1 MQILTRIPFCEEGDG
16 LSNSRDFS
24 PGYFLMQHDDTIF
37 ALSSG
42 YGRSGVAVVRLSGP
56 GTRDLLQGFTGDR
69 EAEPRKALLRAFKN
83 PETGALIDRGLVLF
97 FPGPAS
103 FTGEDVAEF
112 HLHGSRAVLDELF
125 ECLAAITGVRQA
137 EPGEFTRRAFY
148 NGKMDLTE
156 VEGLADL
163 IDAETRAQKDQA
175 LVQAGGALAR
185 GYDRW
190 RAGLVKASALV
201 EADIDFADEDLPED
215 LWDQA
220 GPIIENV
227 AKEIGV
233 HLADGHRGERLRGGY
248 RVAILG
254 APNVGKSSLINLLA
268 RRDVAIVSDE
278 PGTTR
283 DVVEVHLDLGGFP
296 VIIMDTAGLR
306 EGAGKVESEGIRR
319 ARVSA
324 EEADLRIWLADS
336 GSYPEPGEA
345 CADRQE
351 DDLLIWNK
359 VDAVRPEGRDL
370 MEKAGVL
377 AISAREETG
386 IGAVVGSVAEIVKK
400 DLGAFPE
407 GNPEMPGLTRAR
419 HRMELEATLG
429 SLNTL
434 IERSGGPTGIDADL
448 LAEDLRQAIRS
459 LGRLT
464 GRVDVEEILDHI
476 FRDFCIGK

>member
-1 MQILTRIPFCEEGDG
+1 MLQ
-16 LSNSRDFS
+16 
-24 PGYFLMQHDDTIF
+24 DDTIF

-42 YGRSGVAVVRLSGP
+42 HGRSGVAVVRISG
-56 GTRDLLQGFTGDR
+56 GLTREILERFAGAGDV
-69 EAEPRKALLRAFKN
+69 EPRVAQLKSIRD
-83 PETGALIDRGLVLF
+83 PETGSLIDRGLLLF
-97 FPGPAS
+97 FPGPHS
-103 FTGEDVAEF
+103 FTGEDVAEL

-125 ECLAAITGVRQA
+125 ECFTCVTSSQGGLQGVLRAA

-156 VEGLADL
+156 VEGLGDL
-163 IDAETRAQKDQA
+163 IEAETRAQKNQA

-190 RAGLVKASALV
+190 RADLVKATALV
-201 EADIDFADEDLPED
+201 EADIDFADQDLPED
-215 LWDQA
+215 LWAQA
-220 GPIIENV
+220 GPYIERV
-227 AKEIGV
+227 AGEITG
-233 HLADGHRGERLRGGY
+233 HLADGHRGERLRDGY
-248 RVAILG
+248 KVAILG

-306 EGAGKVESEGIRR
+306 EGAGVVESEGIRR
-319 ARVSA
+319 ALKSA
-324 EEADLRIWLADS
+324 DEADLRIWMADIDVW
-336 GSYPEPGEA
+336 PEPGEA
-345 CADRQE
+345 CEGRRDG
-351 DDLLIWNK
+351 DLLVWNK
-359 VDAVRPEGRDL
+359 MDSVSVRDRKEISGSSPL
-370 MEKAGVL
+370 M
-377 AISAREETG
+377 ISAKTEEG
-386 IGAVVGSVAEIVKK
+386 IDLIIET
-400 DLGAFPE
+400 LGARVVQDMGQSP
-407 GNPEMPGLTRAR
+407 GTLSEMPGLTRAR
-419 HRMELEATLG
+419 HRRELESALA
-429 SLNTL
+429 SLRV
-434 IERSGGPTGIDADL
+434 IIDRSMGPTGSDADL

>member
-1 MQILTRIPFCEEGDG
+1 MLQ
-16 LSNSRDFS
+16 
-24 PGYFLMQHDDTIF
+24 DDTIF

-42 YGRSGVAVVRLSGP
+42 HGRSGVAVVRISGNL
-56 GTRDLLQGFTGDR
+56 TREILESFSGAGDV
-69 EAEPRKALLRAFKN
+69 EPRVAHLKSIRN
-83 PETGALIDRGLVLF
+83 PETGSLIDRGLLLF
-97 FPGPAS
+97 FPGPHS
-103 FTGEDVAEF
+103 FTGEDVAEL

-125 ECLAAITGVRQA
+125 ECFTCVTSAHGVLRAA

-156 VEGLADL
+156 VEGLGDL
-163 IDAETRAQKDQA
+163 IEAETRAQKNQA

-190 RAGLVKASALV
+190 RADLVKATALV
-201 EADIDFADEDLPED
+201 EADIDFADQDLPED

-220 GPIIENV
+220 GPYIERV
-227 AKEIGV
+227 AGQITG

-248 RVAILG
+248 KVVILG

-306 EGAGKVESEGIRR
+306 EGAGAVESEGIRR
-319 ARVSA
+319 ALKSA
-324 EEADLRIWLADS
+324 DEADLRIWLADVS
-336 GSYPEPGEA
+336 AWPEPGAA
-345 CADRQE
+345 CEGRQE
-351 DDLLIWNK
+351 GDFLVWNK
-359 VDAVRPEGRDL
+359 MDSVSVETQKDVSSSSALKISAKTGEGVDQVIENLRSRVDRDL
-370 MEKAGVL
+370 GQ
-377 AISAREETG
+377 SS
-386 IGAVVGSVAEIVKK
+386 GAQG
-400 DLGAFPE
+400 
-407 GNPEMPGLTRAR
+407 EMPGLTRAR
-419 HRMELEATLG
+419 HRHELENALA
-429 SLNTL
+429 SLKVIL
-434 IERSGGPTGIDADL
+434 DRSMGPTRSDADL
-448 LAEDLRQAIRS
+448 LAEDLRQAIRC

>member
-1 MQILTRIPFCEEGDG
+1 MH
-16 LSNSRDFS
+16 
-24 PGYFLMQHDDTIF
+24 HDDTIF

-42 YGRSGVAVVRLSGP
+42 HGRSGVAVVRVSGP
-56 GTRDLLQGFTGDR
+56 GTAGLLQTLTGASEMPPR
-69 EAEPRKALLRAFKN
+69 EAVLRALKN
-83 PETGALIDRGLVLF
+83 PETGGLIDRGLVLF
-97 FPGPAS
+97 FPGPRS

-112 HLHGSRAVLDELF
+112 HLHGSRAVLDEMF
-125 ECLAAITGVRQA
+125 ECLASTDGVRPA

-163 IDAETRAQKDQA
+163 IDAETRAQKNQA
-175 LVQAGGALAR
+175 LVQTGGALAR

-190 RAGLVKASALV
+190 RAKLVKASALV
-201 EADIDFADEDLPED
+201 EADIDFADEDLPLD
-215 LWDQA
+215 LWNQA
-220 GPIIENV
+220 GPLIEGV
-227 AKEIGV
+227 AKEIAD
-233 HLADGHRGERLRGGY
+233 HLADGHRGERLRDGY

-306 EGAGKVESEGIRR
+306 DGAGAVESEGIRR
-319 ARVSA
+319 ALKSA
-324 EEADLRIWLADS
+324 DEADLRIWMAES
-336 GSYPEPGEA
+336 RSYPEPGEA
-345 CADRQE
+345 CARRE
-351 DDLLIWNK
+351 EGDLLIWNK
-359 VDAVRPEGRDL
+359 IDEAGPAEHEL
-370 MEKAGVL
+370 MEKAGET
-377 AISAREETG
+377 AISAKQETG
-386 IGAVVGSVAEIVKK
+386 IGAVIGVLADIVKR
-400 DLGAFPE
+400 DLGLSTE
-407 GNPEMPGLTRAR
+407 GRRSELPGLTRAR
-419 HRMELEATLG
+419 HRMELEATLA

-434 IERSGGPTGIDADL
+434 IERSVGPTNPDSDL
-448 LAEDLRQAIRS
+448 LAEDLRQATRS

>member
-1 MQILTRIPFCEEGDG
+1 MH
-16 LSNSRDFS
+16 
-24 PGYFLMQHDDTIF
+24 HDDTIF

-42 YGRSGVAVVRLSGP
+42 HGRSGVAVVRVSGP
-56 GTRDLLQGFTGDR
+56 GTAGLLQSLTGAQAGKSMTPPR
-69 EAEPRKALLRAFKN
+69 EAVLRTLKN
-83 PETGALIDRGLVLF
+83 PETGGLIDRGLVLF
-97 FPGPAS
+97 FPGPRS

-112 HLHGSRAVLDELF
+112 HLHGSRAVLDEMF
-125 ECLAAITGVRQA
+125 ECLASTDGVRPA

-163 IDAETRAQKDQA
+163 IDAETRAQKNQA

-185 GYDRW
+185 GYDQW
-190 RAGLVKASALV
+190 RASLVKASALA
-201 EADIDFADEDLPED
+201 EADIDFADEDLPLD
-215 LWDQA
+215 LWKQA
-220 GPIIENV
+220 GPLIEGV
-227 AKEIGV
+227 AKEIAD
-233 HLADGHRGERLRGGY
+233 HLADGHRGERLRDGY

-296 VIIMDTAGLR
+296 VIVMDTAGLR
-306 EGAGKVESEGIRR
+306 EGAGAVESEGIRR
-319 ARVSA
+319 ALKSA
-324 EEADLRIWLADS
+324 DEADLRIWMAES
-336 GSYPEPGEA
+336 RSYPDPGEA
-345 CADRQE
+345 CAGRQE
-351 DDLLIWNK
+351 GDLLIWNK
-359 VDAVRPEGRDL
+359 VDEAGPEGCDL
-370 MEKAGVL
+370 MEKAGETM
-377 AISAREETG
+377 ISAKQEIG
-386 IGAVVGSVAEIVKK
+386 IGAVIGNLADIVKR
-400 DLGAFPE
+400 DLGLSSEGRRSELPE
-407 GNPEMPGLTRAR
+407 LTRAR
-419 HRMELEATLG
+419 HRLELDATLA
-429 SLNTL
+429 SLNAL
-434 IERSGGPTGIDADL
+434 IERSAGPTNPDSDL